1 MNEAQIEYELK
12 RKKADLAWW
21 TEHKTRIS
29 PNDEGGMVG
38 VCDLQINHA
47 RERIG
52 KLKGMKFA
60 LHCNEQV

>member
-1 MNEAQIEYELK
+1 MNKEQIEYELQ

-29 PNDEGGMVG
+29 RNDKGGMVG

-52 KLKGMKFA
+52 KLKGMRFA